1 MTSTRNKNQLSDYNV
16 KKRESIMIQNYMSN
30 YDYAVNNE
38 TSFMDLGS
46 IPKFTGSQLSNN
58 YIDIESML
66 RGIHSTNL
74 EGESFKVNPE
84 LVYLE
89 NKGWFE
95 KSQVVMPEDFTH
107 SFMERP
113 KYLN

>member
-74 EGESFKVNPE
+74 EGDSFKVNPE

-95 KSQVVMPEDFTH
+95 KPQFAIPEDFTH
-107 SFMERP
+107 SFVERP